1 MIHPRLLLFTAAL
14 SSMLQKSI
22 KCNFYK
28 GDGESDEKLLGALR
42 PMPQIF
48 DRFSEDFTEGILLR
62 G

>member
-1 MIHPRLLLFTAAL
+1 
-14 SSMLQKSI
+14 MLQKSI

-42 PMPQIF
+42 PMPQIV
-48 DRFSEDFTEGILLR
+48 DRFSEDFTEAILLR